1 MDITWL
7 GHSSVKIQTNK
18 TTLVTDPYPNSI
30 GVTMSPTD
38 PDIVTMSN
46 NHPNH
51 SHRNDLNGNPKFI
64 VGPGEYEI
72 GGFYITGMAT
82 ELKTEETERRVNTV
96 FSYQAESL
104 TLCHL
109 GDLSQ
114 LPSTADLRTLS
125 NTDVLFVPAGGN
137 CTIEVEPLAELVN
150 KIQPRIVVPIHYHFD
165 GLAIELNPVEK
176 FLSSLG
182 VSETKY
188 QPKLNVTANNLPLDL
203 RVVLLERS

>member
-7 GHSSVKIQTNK
+7 GHSSVKIQTSK
-18 TTLVTDPYPNSI
+18 TILVTDPYPDSI
-30 GVTMSPTD
+30 GLTMSHGD
-38 PDIVTMSN
+38 ADIITMSN

-51 SHRNDLNGNPKFI
+51 SHRNVSHGNPKLI

-72 GGFYITGMAT
+72 GEFYITGMAT
-82 ELKTEETERRVNTV
+82 ELNTEGTDRRVNTV

-114 LPSTADLRTLS
+114 SPSSTDLRTLG

-137 CTIEVEPLAELVN
+137 CTIEVEPLADLVN
-150 KIQPRIVVPIHYHFD
+150 KIQPRIVVPIHYRID
-165 GLAIELNPVEK
+165 GLAVELNPVEK

-182 VSETKY
+182 VSETKS
-188 QPKLNVTANNLPLDL
+188 QTKLNVTATNLPLDL